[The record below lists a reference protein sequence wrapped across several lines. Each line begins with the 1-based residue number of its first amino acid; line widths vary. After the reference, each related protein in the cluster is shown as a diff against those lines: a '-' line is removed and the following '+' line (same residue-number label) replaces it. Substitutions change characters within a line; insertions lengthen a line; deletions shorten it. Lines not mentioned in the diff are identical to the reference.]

1 MTDLQLCCV
10 SKCAVNELS
19 PSRDVQIHKLNRS
32 TEASTVRL
40 DPLKDS
46 RGSSTS
52 NEATNSLISLYT
64 RINIQRGKGNEHRL
78 HRSHELVK
86 IANKNPRDSE
96 NSQQI
101 FDSST
106 LSIQTLSVYSF
117 QRLFLSKLLHLQIL
131 EKSSRSH
138 DNIVSTTF
146 RKKHGDSSLDE
157 KKIPQKK
164 VTSGLHHPG
173 SFVRWTWM
181 MARLNEALG

>member
-117 QRLFLSKLLHLQIL
+117 QRLFLSKLCICKFSKNHRDRTITSCRQPFEKNMEIL
-131 EKSSRSH
+131 LSTKRKSPKRKLRQA
-138 DNIVSTTF
+138 STTQA
-146 RKKHGDSSLDE
+146 L
-157 KKIPQKK
+157 
-164 VTSGLHHPG
+164 
-173 SFVRWTWM
+173 SFVER
-181 MARLNEALG
+181 G